1 VQTGPTTYGIRT
13 VNQQLGQTIQG
24 GVSGGQVPANPFVV
38 APAIV
43 NPFGPFGA
51 PRIAFGDINGDGT
64 PDLIIGNGPNNPPL
78 VTVINGTA
86 LLNIN
91 NISLSNPAN
100 ILAQFYAYDPSY
112 PGGVFV
118 SAGDFNG
125 DGRAEIVTGTDV
137 GGGPIVRVLQYVQ
150 AGDPGFVPGVTTIY
164 TNVRDFSA
172 PGAHIPAMF
181 NAYDPNFRGGV
192 RVAVGDVNGDGKPD
206 IVTGAGPG
214 GGPHVKVFSGADGS
228 VLRSFFAY
236 SANFTGGV
244 FVGAGDYNQDG
255 KADILT
261 GAGNGGAPHVEVF
274 SGAFVSPT
282 LLASFFAFPPGG
294 NPGFIPN
301 PNTTTGVGSVAFT
314 DANGDGQ
321 LDILVGTARGPQAR
335 ALVFRGP
342 GFTPIL
348 DPGSELL
355 ISPTL
360 RDGANVAGS
369 ATAIS
374 GP

>member
-1 VQTGPTTYGIRT
+1 
-13 VNQQLGQTIQG
+13 
-24 GVSGGQVPANPFVV
+24 
-38 APAIV
+38 
-43 NPFGPFGA
+43 
-51 PRIAFGDINGDGT
+51 
-64 PDLIIGNGPNNPPL
+64 
-78 VTVINGTA
+78 
-86 LLNIN
+86 
-91 NISLSNPAN
+91 
-100 ILAQFYAYDPSY
+100 
-112 PGGVFV
+112 
-118 SAGDFNG
+118 
-125 DGRAEIVTGTDV
+125 
-137 GGGPIVRVLQYVQ
+137 
-150 AGDPGFVPGVTTIY
+150 
-164 TNVRDFSA
+164 
-172 PGAHIPAMF
+172 MF
-181 NAYDPNFRGGV
+181 NAYDTYFRGGV
-192 RVAVGDVNGDGKPD
+192 RVAVDDVNGDGKPD

-228 VLRSFFAY
+228 VIRSFFAY
-236 SANFTGGV
+236 GANFTGGV

-282 LLASFFAFPPGG
+282 LLASFFALPTGG

-301 PNTTTGVGSVAFT
+301 QNTTTGVGSVAFT

-348 DPGSELL
+348 DPSSELL

-360 RDGANVAGS
+360 RDGVNVAGT
-369 ATAIS
+369 ATAIN